1 MNHFEILTRENVSAQ
16 NQAIFDNLQSKLG
29 FVPNIYA
36 TYAYSEN
43 ALKTY
48 LDLQGAKTSLNNK
61 EKEVV
66 NLVVSQVNEC
76 TYCLSAHTAIAKVNG
91 FTEEQVLELRSGT
104 APFDEKLDAL
114 AALAKNLTKNRGNL
128 DENILNAFF
137 NAGYTK
143 EHFIDTIVLVGDK
156 TITNYLHKATK
167 VAIDFP
173 LAPSLETSNV

>member
-1 MNHFEILTRENVSAQ
+1 MNHFEILSRENVSTQ
-16 NQAIFDNLQSKLG
+16 NQVIFDNLQSKLG

-48 LDLQGAKTSLNNK
+48 LDLQGAKTSLNNR

-66 NLVVSQVNEC
+66 NLVVSQVNAC
-76 TYCLSAHTAIAKVNG
+76 TYCLSAHTAIAKLNG
-91 FTEEQVLELRSGT
+91 FTEEQILELRSGT
-104 APFDEKLDAL
+104 ASFDQKLDAL
-114 AALAKNLTKNRGNL
+114 ASLAKNLTENRG
-128 DENILNAFF
+128 DLNESVLEAFF

-143 EHFIDTIVLVGDK
+143 ENFIDTIVLVGDK
-156 TITNYLHKATK
+156 TITNYLHKATQ